1 MKHKYYYTYKVQC
14 TAVGWEDYYYLGKH
28 VTSNLNDGYKGSGTK
43 LREYYKQY
51 PEDYTFTILAFYKD
65 KTELSIAE
73 QKLIGELWYT
83 DKYCLN
89 STGGGN
95 GGFKAASNY
104 WKGRQLSEEHKKHIS
119 TGNKGKHLSDETK
132 HKMSEARKGRKL
144 SEEHKKRISI
154 GNKLSELRKGKPSPR
169 KGVKLTDE
177 TKHKMSEAHKGRKQS
192 EIEIQNRI
200 NKIKGRKNP
209 NCAVNR
215 GKHRVYREDGTFYMS
230 F

>member
-73 QKLIGELWYT
+73 QKLIGELWHT

-132 HKMSEARKGRKL
+132 HKMSEA
-144 SEEHKKRISI
+144 
-154 GNKLSELRKGKPSPR
+154 
-169 KGVKLTDE
+169 
-177 TKHKMSEAHKGRKQS
+177 HKGRKQS

-209 NCAVNR
+209 NCAVNT

>member
-1 MKHKYYYTYKVQC
+1 MKYFYTYKVQC

-73 QKLIGELWYT
+73 QKLIGELWQT

-89 STGGGN
+89 STAGGN

-104 WKGRQLSEEHKKHIS
+104 WKGRQLSEEHKKRIS

-132 HKMSEARKGRKL
+132 RKMSEARKGRQL

-209 NCAVNR
+209 NCATNT